1 MLPGCLNVK
10 FLSAARAIVHPSSD
24 VSGILYC
31 KVLSIKNY
39 EYKQFNAWLVFS
51 LSTAKIAKLS
61 HIPQKNTKLSGNLQL
76 LFKYN
81 IASQ

>member
-1 MLPGCLNVK
+1 MNKTMLPGCLNVK
-10 FLSAARAIVHPSSD
+10 FLSAARAIIHPSSD

-51 LSTAKIAKLS
+51 LSTAKIQILS
-61 HIPQKNTKLSGNLQL
+61 
-76 LFKYN
+76 YN
-81 IASQ
+81 